1 MKPLLHIKNLHISVD
16 DQKVLS
22 GVSLEVKQGE
32 IHAIM
37 GPNGSGKSTLAKTLA
52 GHPDYRVTSGK
63 IEFMVNGKMV
73 NIVDWEPEERAKK
86 GLFLG
91 FQYPTEIPGV
101 SNKNFLQASFNEIC
115 QSQGI
120 DVMDPYEFDQLVK
133 KKLELLEMAPEFLER
148 PVNEGFSGGEKKKN
162 EILQMSLLNPK
173 LSILDETDSGL
184 DVDSLKIVARG
195 INTLHNQHNGVI
207 LVTHYQRLLNYIS
220 PDFVHVISEGQL
232 VKTGDAS
239 LALELD
245 KRGYEWIANHD

>member
-1 MKPLLHIKNLHISVD
+1 MKSLLHIKNLHISVN
-16 DQKVLS
+16 DQEVLS
-22 GVSLEVKQGE
+22 GVSLEIKQGE
-32 IHAIM
+32 VHAIM

-63 IEFMVNGKMV
+63 VEFMVNGKMV

-101 SNKNFLQASFNEIC
+101 SNKNFLQACFNEIC

-133 KKLELLEMAPEFLER
+133 EKLQLLEMAPEFLDR

-184 DVDSLKIVARG
+184 DVDSLKTVARG

-220 PDFVHVISEGQL
+220 PDFVHVISEGRL